1 MSESVRDLGA
11 ASEFYGDVFL
21 VGENAAKLQ
30 GDFLMVVGELDTN
43 VDPSSSLQVANA
55 LIKANKMFDML
66 VIPGAG
72 HTNGGAYGTRKMT
85 DFFVRSL
92 LDGKPPKRNN
102 AN

>member
-1 MSESVRDLGA
+1 MR
-11 ASEFYGDVFL
+11 
-21 VGENAAKLQ
+21 
-30 GDFLMVVGELDTN
+30 
-43 VDPSSSLQVANA
+43 

-92 LDGKPPKRNN
+92 LDAKPPKRNG
-102 AN
+102 AD